1 MSLWKWFGSPF
12 SGQIDAGPSLFTII
26 KAVADEYFD
35 KKKECND
42 DDDRGRID
50 DVAD

>member
-1 MSLWKWFGSPF
+1 MSLWKWLGIPNA
-12 SGQIDAGPSLFTII
+12 INAGPSLFTII
-26 KAVADEYFD
+26 KAVADEYFE

-42 DDDRGRID
+42 DDDKGRID

>member
-1 MSLWKWFGSPF
+1 MIKYYLLIVANPLSDS
-12 SGQIDAGPSLFTII
+12 DA
-26 KAVADEYFD
+26 AVADEYFE

-42 DDDRGRID
+42 DDDKGRID